1 MAQQHQCVA
10 LQKEIDEG
18 RSPEK
23 MLPLALRKIVKSI
36 ARTTAD

>member
-1 MAQQHQCVA
+1 LHFKKLV
-10 LQKEIDEG
+10 EG

-36 ARTTAD
+36 ARGKQIKEKLNLK